1 MADYEIFA
9 LGNVVLQSGLT
20 LAPCAAGVHNLR
32 HPEQPQ
38 R

>member
-1 MADYEIFA
+1 MRLFE
-9 LGNVVLQSGLT
+9 LGNVVLQAGLT
-20 LAPCAAGVHNLR
+20 LRMQLAQNLR